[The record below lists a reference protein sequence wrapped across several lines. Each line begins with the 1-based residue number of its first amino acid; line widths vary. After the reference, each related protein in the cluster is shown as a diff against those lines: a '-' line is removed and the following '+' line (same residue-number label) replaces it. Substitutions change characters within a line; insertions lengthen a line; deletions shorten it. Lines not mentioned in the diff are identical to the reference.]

1 MEAASNLESP
11 VNTENKVKKNRLSQ
25 FFHHIPSTWDLLK
38 KTFKAWNERDPF
50 RESAIIAYYAIFS
63 LPALLVIVVAV
74 AGFIFGKEAVTGQL
88 SRQIRDMMGADTAKQ
103 IEEMIANASIGNKS
117 IWATIIAVITLLAGA
132 TGVFV
137 QLQKTLNMIWEVK
150 PAPKKK
156 AFLQFVRTRLLSFG
170 MILSIGFLLII
181 SLVITAIISALG
193 QWLQQQLP
201 DLTIVILQA
210 LNFLI
215 SFAIISLLFALI
227 YKYIPDAKIQWN
239 EVVWGAI
246 LTAALFSIGKLALG
260 LYFAKANPTSTYGAA
275 GSVILI
281 MLWISYSCMIFFFG
295 AEFTRQSKLMDGK
308 KIIPAEGAM
317 KDPEGKIKLKS

>member
-11 VNTENKVKKNRLSQ
+11 VNTENKVKKTVYPNSFIIYLPHGI
-25 FFHHIPSTWDLLK
+25 FL

-137 QLQKTLNMIWEVK
+137 QLQKH
-150 PAPKKK
+150 
-156 AFLQFVRTRLLSFG
+156 
-170 MILSIGFLLII
+170 
-181 SLVITAIISALG
+181 
-193 QWLQQQLP
+193 
-201 DLTIVILQA
+201 
-210 LNFLI
+210 
-215 SFAIISLLFALI
+215 
-227 YKYIPDAKIQWN
+227 
-239 EVVWGAI
+239 
-246 LTAALFSIGKLALG
+246 
-260 LYFAKANPTSTYGAA
+260 ST
-275 GSVILI
+275 
-281 MLWISYSCMIFFFG
+281 
-295 AEFTRQSKLMDGK
+295 
-308 KIIPAEGAM
+308 
-317 KDPEGKIKLKS
+317 